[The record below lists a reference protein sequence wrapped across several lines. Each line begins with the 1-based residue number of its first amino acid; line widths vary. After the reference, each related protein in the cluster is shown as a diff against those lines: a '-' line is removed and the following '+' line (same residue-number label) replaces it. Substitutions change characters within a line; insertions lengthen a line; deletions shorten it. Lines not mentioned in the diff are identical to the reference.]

1 MRGNVCTTCLAYG
14 TECTHVL
21 AFSQKKRGPPK
32 GTPRGTRTV
41 QSIAK
46 SFLSTSRLYVVPDI
60 PGDTLRILKDLARR
74 VVDLEEQL
82 EAFENREHS
91 RQTFATT
98 TPDSS
103 VTNERSRPL
112 MITHYTPAYT
122 PTYMESEN
130 EGQVSGDET
139 STMNLVKAVVNQL
152 AISTPAPAHLQTS
165 ELAQYLKEPDS
176 TSDGDLAPC
185 GNSMGRQG
193 SSVPACPKR
202 KEFWD
207 IHSWQ
212 LGTGNQDTSDLT
224 YHGYMFPPSDLLPTL
239 VSLFFTNVHPFF
251 PVLHKHLWL
260 PAFAHI
266 GDCVYAVLNGQRS
279 ETQLLQ
285 LLYPC
290 RGRLLRAPHLLT
302 QLLAVSS
309 SSSSNSS
316 KPSSLAL
323 PVITPGPRLF

>member
-1 MRGNVCTTCLAYG
+1 MPRKRIAALVTRRCARPDTLNWEHPRSSSCTTTVITTMPEDNGIPLKKRRLQNAWDECKRQKGRLDHVREFDAQVIQHRKSEGDSAKMPGNVCTTCLAYG

-21 AFSQKKRGPPK
+21 ALSQKKHGPPK
-32 GTPRGTRTV
+32 GTPRGTKTV

-46 SFLSTSRLYVVPDI
+46 SILSTSRPYVVP
-60 PGDTLRILKDLARR
+60 GNQEDTLRILKDLARR

-82 EAFENREHS
+82 EAFKKREHD
-91 RQTFATT
+91 RQNFATT

-103 VTNERSRPL
+103 VTSESSRTP

-122 PTYMESEN
+122 PTYAESEN

-165 ELAQYLKEPDS
+165 KLAQYLREPDS

-193 SSVPACPKR
+193 LSVPARPKR

-207 IHSWQ
+207 THSW
-212 LGTGNQDTSDLT
+212 
-224 YHGYMFPPSDLLPTL
+224 
-239 VSLFFTNVHPFF
+239 
-251 PVLHKHLWL
+251 
-260 PAFAHI
+260 
-266 GDCVYAVLNGQRS
+266 
-279 ETQLLQ
+279 
-285 LLYPC
+285 
-290 RGRLLRAPHLLT
+290 
-302 QLLAVSS
+302 
-309 SSSSNSS
+309 
-316 KPSSLAL
+316 
-323 PVITPGPRLF
+323 